1 MPLLSALCGIRIFV
15 GLAHATRMNVSF
27 FTYSSHFLFAFTE
40 KNDCGLSDGCAN
52 DDGKQEP
59 NTITNGKGT
68 FKITAAYIMDVNNQ
82 IYKRTLPL
90 SIEVND

>member
-1 MPLLSALCGIRIFV
+1 MWHSRFRWFGSRNQDERELFR
-15 GLAHATRMNVSF
+15 
-27 FTYSSHFLFAFTE
+27 YSSHFLFAFTE

-82 IYKRTLPL
+82 IHKRTLSL
-90 SIEVND
+90 SIEVNA